1 LITRP
6 EHSEADQLLEKLA
19 KRHQSALTL
28 QLAEATTLK
37 DSIKITQASAAAY
50 HAEYEELLSTS
61 LARTANAAVSHYV
74 DALGSDL
81 SEAQTNKLVKEQLL
95 KQATE
100 PYHGATLDK
109 RLAGSRLLNARRIQK
124 SAYVGAT
131 LDTRKKN
138 LARIF
143 FSSYPFGAQINLDR
157 RILLGQQIKLE
168 HDIALAVA
176 GKANTRIV
184 KWTLAHRHLK
194 KDICDSYAEN
204 VDKEVAKWLKQ
215 KKITIPPAGL
225 YFIEDVPEPPHPN
238 CQCHLHMLKDKKLTG
253 SAVTRVLGRIQ
264 ELLGNL
270 REGPQA

>member
-1 LITRP
+1 MITKP
-6 EHSEADQLLEKLA
+6 EHSEAKQLLQKLA
-19 KRHQSALTL
+19 KRYEAALIL
-28 QLAEATTLK
+28 QLAEVTTLK
-37 DSIKITQASAAAY
+37 ESIKITQASAAAY
-50 HAEYEELLSTS
+50 HAEYEDLLSTS
-61 LARTANAAVSHYV
+61 LARTADAAALHYA
-74 DALGSDL
+74 DALGTNL
-81 SEAQTNKLVKEQLL
+81 TQAETNKLIEEQLL

-100 PYHGATLDK
+100 SYHGATLDK
-109 RLAGSRLLNARRIQK
+109 RLAGSKLLNARRIQK

-138 LARIF
+138 LSRIF
-143 FSSYPFGAQINLDR
+143 FGSYPFGAQINLDQ

-184 KWTLAHRHLK
+184 KWTLAHKHLE

-204 VDKEVAKWLKQ
+204 VDKEVVKWLKQ

-238 CQCHLHMLKDKKLTG
+238 CQCHLHMLKDKELAG
-253 SAVTRVLGRIQ
+253 SAITRVLSRIG

-270 REGPQA
+270 REGP